1 MPMVKSPSINYK
13 SINKQHKDKIMKKL
27 KIIFISLI
35 TLFALNGVSLAQ
47 QSDNASASA
56 SADVLTAVDVNKN
69 TDLVFGNV
77 SPGNVKTIS
86 VESSVIDGIAGGDTE
101 SAAQFTVSKGANSEV
116 ILSFDLPMN
125 LTSGS
130 NNLAIDFSDA
140 SDTKLTRLTTSEA
153 SDGDNSQDFT
163 PASDFVTLT
172 SADHSSYF
180 SATEFYVWLGGTVK
194 PTNDQPQGEYVGE
207 ITLTATYN

>member
-1 MPMVKSPSINYK
+1 MPMIKGHQTIIN
-13 SINKQHKDKIMKKL
+13 QQTDKPMKKL
-27 KIIFISLI
+27 KIGFISLI
-35 TLFALNGVSLAQ
+35 TIIALNGVSYAQ

-56 SADVLTAVDVNKN
+56 TADVLTAVDVNKN

-77 SPGNVKTIS
+77 TPGNTKTIS
-86 VESSVIDGIAGGDTE
+86 VGSSVISGIAGGTTE

-116 ILSFDLPMN
+116 ILSFDLPTN

-130 NNLAIDFSDA
+130 NNLEIEFADA
-140 SDTKLTRLTTSEA
+140 SDTKLSRLTTSEA
-153 SDGDNSQDFT
+153 SDGENPEDFT
-163 PASDFVTLT
+163 PGSDFVTLT
-172 SADHSSYF
+172 SADYSSYF

-194 PTNDQPQGEYVGE
+194 PTNDQAQGEYSGQ

>member
-1 MPMVKSPSINYK
+1 MIKGHQTIIN
-13 SINKQHKDKIMKKL
+13 QQTDKPMKKL
-27 KIIFISLI
+27 KIGFISLI
-35 TLFALNGVSLAQ
+35 TIIALNGVSYAQ

-56 SADVLTAVDVNKN
+56 TADVLTAVDVNKN

-77 SPGNVKTIS
+77 TPGNTKTIS
-86 VESSVIDGIAGGDTE
+86 VGSSVISGIAGGTTE

-116 ILSFDLPMN
+116 ILSFDLPTN

-130 NNLAIDFSDA
+130 NNLEIEFADA
-140 SDTKLTRLTTSEA
+140 SDTKLSRLTTSEA
-153 SDGDNSQDFT
+153 SDGENPEDFT
-163 PASDFVTLT
+163 PGSDFVTLT
-172 SADHSSYF
+172 SADYSSYF

-194 PTNDQPQGEYVGE
+194 PTNDQAQGEYSGQ